1 MNDPDPGEPSPSE
14 PDPFDIET
22 LFMTDDVKTNPGEQI
37 IDTSFSSA
45 LSERYLAYALSTITS
60 RSLPDVRDGLKP
72 VHRRL
77 LFAMRQLKLDP
88 GQGFKKSARVV
99 GDVMGKFHPHGDAA
113 IYDAMVRLAQEFA
126 MRYRLVDGQGNFGN
140 IDGDNAA
147 AMRYTEARMTE
158 VARLLLDGIDEDA
171 VDFRATYDGESEE
184 PCLLPAGFPNL
195 LANGAQGIAVGMATS
210 IPPHNV
216 IELAD
221 ASLHLIKHPN
231 ASVDTLLQ
239 YVKGPDFPT
248 GGVLVE
254 PQDSIREAY
263 ATGRG
268 GFRVRAKWVVEKEK
282 GGAWQIVVT
291 EIPYQVQKSRL
302 IERLAEMLQ
311 AKKLPFLGDIRDESA
326 EDLRIVLEPK
336 SRRLE
341 AEIVMESL
349 FKLSDLET
357 RVPLNLNVLDANG
370 RPGVLDLR
378 GALNAWLAHRRV
390 VLQRRSQFRLGKIA
404 NRLEVLGGYLI
415 VYLNLDEVIAI
426 IREADNP
433 REQLMSRFDLTEIQA
448 NAILD
453 MRLRSLRRLEEMAL
467 RTERDS
473 LIAEQEGLETLLGDE
488 EMQWQK
494 ISSEIREM
502 KAVFTKEDKRR
513 TECADAPEID
523 FDPNEILVEREAITI
538 ICSEKGWIRAM
549 KGHLELD
556 TEFKYKEGDGPGF
569 ILHAETTDK
578 ILLFAE
584 NGRFYTLSGDKMPRG
599 RGFGEPVSLM
609 VDLPA
614 DVDIVRLVRANGKK
628 LLVAA
633 STGHGLI
640 VETEAALAQ
649 TRSGKQVLNVPGD
662 ARAVACCSVEGD
674 MVASV
679 GVNRKMLV
687 FALDEVPEMTRGRGV
702 ILQRFKDGGLAD
714 VTVFDSAKGLA
725 WQAGGGRTRTETD
738 LDPWTAKRGSA
749 GKLPP
754 TGFPRPARFT

>member
-1 MNDPDPGEPSPSE
+1 MHDDFEIPAGGRIEP
-14 PDPFDIET
+14 T
-22 LFMTDDVKTNPGEQI
+22 A
-37 IDTSFSSA
+37 FSDA

-126 MRYRLVDGQGNFGN
+126 MRYCLVEGQGNFGN

-171 VDFRATYDGESEE
+171 VDFRPTYDGESEE
-184 PCLLPAGFPNL
+184 PTLLPAGIPNL

-210 IPPHNV
+210 IPPHNI

-231 ASVDTLLQ
+231 ASIETLLN

-248 GGVLVE
+248 GGLLIE
-254 PQDSIREAY
+254 PANSIKEAY
-263 ATGRG
+263 STGRG
-268 GFRVRAKWVVEKEK
+268 GFRVRAKWEVETEK

-311 AKKLPFLGDIRDESA
+311 AKRLPVLADIRDESA
-326 EDLRIVLEPK
+326 EDTRIVLEPK

-341 AEIVMESL
+341 AEVVMESL
-349 FKLSDLET
+349 FKLTDFEV
-357 RVPLNLNVLDANG
+357 RVPLNLNVLDADG
-370 RPGVLDLR
+370 RPVVMNLR
-378 GALNAWLAHRRV
+378 EALNSWLAHRRV
-390 VLQRRSQFRLGKIA
+390 VLQRRSHHRLDKIA
-404 NRLEVLGGYLI
+404 SRLEVLEGYLI
-415 VYLNLDEVIAI
+415 VFLNIDEVIGI
-426 IREADNP
+426 IREADHP
-433 REQLMSRFDLTEIQA
+433 RDELMRRFGLNENQA
-448 NAILD
+448 NAVLD

-467 RTERDS
+467 RTERDK
-473 LIAEQEGLETLLGDE
+473 LVAEQDDLNALLGDE
-488 EMQWQK
+488 ARQWLFIASQIK
-494 ISSEIREM
+494 DM
-502 KAVFTKEDKRR
+502 KDSFIK
-513 TECADAPEID
+513 ADHRKTILAEAPKID
-523 FDPNEILVEREAITI
+523 FDPTEILVEREPITV
-538 ICSEKGWIRAM
+538 ICSTNGWIRAM
-549 KGHLELD
+549 RGHQDLASD
-556 TEFKYKEGDGPGF
+556 FKYKEGDSAGHV
-569 ILHAETTDK
+569 LHVETTDK
-578 ILLFAE
+578 ILLFAD
-584 NGRFYTLSGDKMPRG
+584 NGRFYTLSGDKLPRG

-614 DVDIVRLVRANGKK
+614 DSDIVKLVHAGDGKV
-628 LLVAA
+628 LVAA
-633 STGHGLI
+633 STGHGL
-640 VETEAALAQ
+640 VVDMQEALAQ
-649 TRSGKQVLNVPGD
+649 TRNGKQVLNLAGT
-662 ARAVACCSVEGD
+662 ARAVACAIVAGD

-679 GVNRKMLV
+679 GVNRKLIV
-687 FALDEVPEMTRGRGV
+687 FDLEEVPEMGRGKGV

-714 VTVFDSAKGLA
+714 ITVFDKAKGLS
-725 WQAGGGRTRTETD
+725 WQAGGGRVRIEPD
-738 LDPWTAKRGSA
+738 LSTWMARRGSS

-754 TGFPRPARFT
+754 NGFPRPAKFT

>member
-1 MNDPDPGEPSPSE
+1 MTE
-14 PDPFDIET
+14 DI
-22 LFMTDDVKTNPGEQI
+22 KTNPGEQI
-37 IDTSFSSA
+37 VGTTFSSA

-77 LFAMRQLKLDP
+77 LYAMRQLKLDP

-126 MRYRLVDGQGNFGN
+126 MRYQLVDGQGNFGN

-158 VARLLLDGIDEDA
+158 VARLLLDGIDEDT
-171 VDFRATYDGESEE
+171 VDFRPTYDGESEE
-184 PCLLPAGFPNL
+184 PTLLPAGFPNL

-216 IELAD
+216 CELAD

-231 ASVDTLLQ
+231 ASIDTLLQ
-239 YVKGPDFPT
+239 FVRGPDFPT

-254 PQDSIREAY
+254 SPESIRDAY

-268 GFRVRAKWVVEKEK
+268 GFRVRAKWNVEREK
-282 GGAWQIVVT
+282 GGAWNIVVT

-326 EDLRIVLEPK
+326 EDIRIVLEPK
-336 SRRLE
+336 SRRIE
-341 AEIVMESL
+341 PEVVMESL

-370 RPGVLDLR
+370 RPSVMDLR

-390 VLQRRSQFRLGKIA
+390 VLQRRSNFRLGKIA
-404 NRLEVLGGYLI
+404 NRLEVLEGYLI
-415 VYLNLDEVIAI
+415 VFLNLDEVIAI
-426 IREADNP
+426 IREADKP
-433 REQLMSRFDLTEIQA
+433 RDQLMQRFDLTETQA

-467 RTERDS
+467 RTERDN
-473 LIAEQEGLETLLGDE
+473 LIVEQEELQALLADE
-488 EMQWQK
+488 QLQWK
-494 ISSEIREM
+494 NISNQIREM
-502 KAVFTKEDKRR
+502 KTLFEKTDKRK
-513 TECADAPEID
+513 TECGEAPVID
-523 FDPNEILVEREAITI
+523 FDPNDILVEREAITI

-549 KGHLELD
+549 KGHLDLD
-556 TEFKYKEGDGPGF
+556 SEFKYKEGDGPAF

-584 NGRFYTLSGDKMPRG
+584 NGRFYTLGADKLPRG

-609 VDLPA
+609 IDLPA
-614 DVDIVRLVRANGKK
+614 DVDIVRLLRANGKK
-628 LLVAA
+628 ILVAA
-633 STGHGLI
+633 STGHGL
-640 VETEAALAQ
+640 VVDTESALAQ
-649 TRSGKQVLNVPGD
+649 TRSGKQVLNLPGD
-662 ARAVACCSVEGD
+662 ARAVACCVVAGD
-674 MVASV
+674 TVATV

-687 FALDEVPEMTRGRGV
+687 FALDEVPEMSRGRGV

-714 VTVFDSAKGLA
+714 VTVFDSASGLS
-725 WQAGGGRTRTETD
+725 WRAGGGRTRTETD
-738 LDPWTAKRGSA
+738 LATWTGKRGGA

-754 TGFPRPARFT
+754 TGFPRPAKFN

>member
-1 MNDPDPGEPSPSE
+1 MSDDVVTG
-14 PDPFDIET
+14 
-22 LFMTDDVKTNPGEQI
+22 TDDRI
-37 IDTSFSSA
+37 IDTAFSAA

-77 LFAMRQLKLDP
+77 LFAMRQLRLDP

-158 VARLLLDGIDEDA
+158 VAQLLLDGIDEDT
-171 VDFRATYDGESEE
+171 VDFRPTYDGESEE
-184 PCLLPAGFPNL
+184 PCLLPAGIPNL

-216 IELAD
+216 TELAD
-221 ASLHLIKHPN
+221 AALHLIKHPN
-231 ASVDTLLQ
+231 ASVDTLTG
-239 YVKGPDFPT
+239 YVRGPDFPT
-248 GGVLVE
+248 GGILVE
-254 PQDSIREAY
+254 PADSIREAY

-268 GFRVRAKWVVEKEK
+268 GFRVRARWSVEKEK
-282 GGAWQIVVT
+282 GGAWQVVVT

-302 IERLAEMLQ
+302 IERMADMLQ
-311 AKKLPFLGDIRDESA
+311 AKKLPFLADIRDESA

-341 AEIVMESL
+341 PEVVMESL
-349 FKLSDLET
+349 FKLTDLET
-357 RVPLNLNVLDANG
+357 RVPLNLNVLDSDG
-370 RPGVLDLR
+370 RPGVMSLR
-378 GALNAWLAHRRV
+378 EALNAWLAHRRE
-390 VLQRRSQFRLGKIA
+390 VLVRRSNFRLGKIA
-404 NRLEVLGGYLI
+404 SRLEVLEGYLI

-426 IREADNP
+426 IREAENP
-433 REQLMSRFDLTEIQA
+433 RARLMERFELTETQA

-467 RTERDS
+467 KTEREQ
-473 LIAEQEGLETLLGDE
+473 LIAEQEELTALVGDETL
-488 EMQWQK
+488 QWQR
-494 ISSEIREM
+494 ITGEIRDM
-502 KAVFTKEDKRR
+502 KAVFAKSDTRR
-513 TECADAPEID
+513 TDCAEAPDIDVDAA
-523 FDPNEILVEREAITI
+523 EILVEREPITV
-538 ICSEKGWIRAM
+538 ICSKNGWIRAM
-549 KGHLELD
+549 KGHQDLEA
-556 TEFKYKEGDGPGF
+556 EYKFKEGDGPAF

-584 NGRFYTLSGDKMPRG
+584 NGRFYTLSGDKLPRG

-614 DVDIVRLVRANGKK
+614 DVDIVRLLKAEGKRM
-628 LLVAA
+628 LVAA
-633 STGHGLI
+633 STGHGLL
-640 VETEAALAQ
+640 VPTEAALAQ
-649 TRSGKQVLNVPGD
+649 TRSGKQVLNISGT
-662 ARAVACCSVEGD
+662 ARAVACCVAEGD

-679 GVNRKMLV
+679 GMNRKLLV
-687 FALDEVPEMTRGRGV
+687 FPIEEVPEMTRGKGV

-714 VTVFDSAKGLA
+714 VTVYSAEAGLS
-725 WQAGGGRTRTETD
+725 WKAGGGRTRTEAD
-738 LDPWTAKRGSA
+738 MSDWLGKRAGA
-749 GKLPP
+749 GKMPP

>member
-1 MNDPDPGEPSPSE
+1 MMLIFPLVDKLNQQ
-14 PDPFDIET
+14 PFSD
-22 LFMTDDVKTNPGEQI
+22 
-37 IDTSFSSA
+37 A

-126 MRYRLVDGQGNFGN
+126 MRYCLVEGQGNFGN

-158 VARLLLDGIDEDA
+158 VSKLLLDGIDEDA
-171 VDFRATYDGESEE
+171 VDFRPTYDGEAEE
-184 PCLLPAGFPNL
+184 PALLPAGIPNL

-210 IPPHNV
+210 VPPHNI

-231 ASVDTLLQ
+231 ASIDTLLNFI
-239 YVKGPDFPT
+239 KGPDFPT
-248 GGVLVE
+248 GGLLIE
-254 PQDSIREAY
+254 PAESIKGAY
-263 ATGRG
+263 STGRG
-268 GFRVRAKWVVEKEK
+268 GFRVRAKWIVETEK

-311 AKKLPFLGDIRDESA
+311 AKRLPVLADIRDESA
-326 EDLRIVLEPK
+326 EDIRIVLEPK

-341 AEIVMESL
+341 AEVVMESL
-349 FKLSDLET
+349 FKLSDLEV
-357 RVPLNLNVLDANG
+357 RVPLNLNVLNADG
-370 RPGVLDLR
+370 RPVVMDLR
-378 GALNAWLAHRRV
+378 MALNAWLRHRCV
-390 VLQRRSQFRLGKIA
+390 VLQRRSKHRLARIKA
-404 NRLEVLGGYLI
+404 RLEVLEGYLI
-415 VYLNLDEVIAI
+415 VFLNIDEVIAI
-426 IREADNP
+426 IREADHP
-433 REQLMSRFDLTEIQA
+433 RDELIRRFGLSENQG
-448 NAILD
+448 NAVLD

-467 RTERDS
+467 RSETEK
-473 LIAEQEGLETLLGDE
+473 LIAEQDDLNSLLLDEANQWLIISNQIKEMKNIFIKIDQRRTLL
-488 EMQWQK
+488 
-494 ISSEIREM
+494 SE
-502 KAVFTKEDKRR
+502 
-513 TECADAPEID
+513 APSID
-523 FDPNEILVEREAITI
+523 FDPSEVLVEREPITV
-538 ICSEKGWIRAM
+538 ICSANGWIRAM
-549 KGHLELD
+549 RGHQDLAS
-556 TEFKYKEGDGPGF
+556 EFKFKEGDSAGHV
-569 ILHAETTDK
+569 LHAETTDK
-578 ILLFAE
+578 ILLFAD
-584 NGRFYTLSGDKMPRG
+584 NGRFYTLFGDKLPRG

-614 DVDIVRLVRANGKK
+614 DSAIIKLVRVNKGK

-640 VETEAALAQ
+640 VDMQGALAQ
-649 TRSGKQVLNVPGD
+649 TRIGKQVLNLSGTS
-662 ARAVACCSVEGD
+662 RAVACCVVDGD
-674 MVASV
+674 MIAAV
-679 GVNRKMLV
+679 GVNRKLII
-687 FALDEVPEMTRGRGV
+687 FNLDEVPEMGRGKGV

-714 VTVFDSAKGLA
+714 VTVFDNAKGLS
-725 WQAGGGRTRTETD
+725 WRAGGGRVRTEPNVSAW
-738 LDPWTAKRGSA
+738 LARRGGS

-754 TGFPRPARFT
+754 NGFPRPAKFT

>member
-1 MNDPDPGEPSPSE
+1 MHDDADIPAGGQIEP
-14 PDPFDIET
+14 T
-22 LFMTDDVKTNPGEQI
+22 A
-37 IDTSFSSA
+37 FSDA

-126 MRYRLVDGQGNFGN
+126 MRYRLVEGQGNFGN

-158 VARLLLDGIDEDA
+158 VSKLLLDGIDEDA
-171 VDFRATYDGESEE
+171 VDFRPTYDGEAEE
-184 PCLLPAGFPNL
+184 PALLPAGIPNL

-210 IPPHNV
+210 VPPHNI

-231 ASVDTLLQ
+231 ASIDTLLNFI
-239 YVKGPDFPT
+239 KGPDFPT
-248 GGVLVE
+248 GGLLIE
-254 PQDSIREAY
+254 PAESIKGAY
-263 ATGRG
+263 STGRG
-268 GFRVRAKWVVEKEK
+268 GFRVRAKWIVETEK

-311 AKKLPFLGDIRDESA
+311 AKRLPVLADIRDESA
-326 EDLRIVLEPK
+326 EDIRIVLEPK

-341 AEIVMESL
+341 AEVVMESL
-349 FKLSDLET
+349 FKLSDLEV
-357 RVPLNLNVLDANG
+357 RVPLNLNVLDADG
-370 RPGVLDLR
+370 RPVVMDLR
-378 GALNAWLAHRRV
+378 MALNAWLGHRRV
-390 VLQRRSQFRLGKIA
+390 VLQRRSKHRLARIKA
-404 NRLEVLGGYLI
+404 RLEVLEGYLI
-415 VYLNLDEVIAI
+415 VFLNIDEVIAI
-426 IREADNP
+426 IREADHP
-433 REQLMSRFDLTEIQA
+433 RDELMRRFGISENQG
-448 NAILD
+448 NAVLD

-467 RTERDS
+467 RSETEK
-473 LIAEQEGLETLLGDE
+473 LIAERDDLNSLLQDE
-488 EMQWQK
+488 ANQWLT
-494 ISSEIREM
+494 ISNQIREM
-502 KAVFTKEDKRR
+502 KNIFIKIDQRR
-513 TECADAPEID
+513 TLISEAPSID
-523 FDPNEILVEREAITI
+523 FDPSEVLVEREPITV
-538 ICSEKGWIRAM
+538 ICSANGWIRAM
-549 KGHLELD
+549 RGHQDL
-556 TEFKYKEGDGPGF
+556 TSEFKFKEGDSAGHV
-569 ILHAETTDK
+569 LHAETTDK
-578 ILLFAE
+578 ILLFAD
-584 NGRFYTLSGDKMPRG
+584 NGRFYTLFGDKLPRG

-614 DVDIVRLVRANGKK
+614 DSAIVKLVRVKKGK

-640 VETEAALAQ
+640 VDMQGALAQ
-649 TRSGKQVLNVPGD
+649 TRIGKQVLNLSGTS
-662 ARAVACCSVEGD
+662 RAVACCVVEGD
-674 MVASV
+674 MIAAV
-679 GVNRKMLV
+679 GVNRKLII
-687 FALDEVPEMTRGRGV
+687 FNLDEVPEMGRGKGV

-714 VTVFDSAKGLA
+714 VTVFDNAKGLS
-725 WQAGGGRTRTETD
+725 WRAGGGRIRTEPNVSAW
-738 LDPWTAKRGSA
+738 LARRGGS

-754 TGFPRPARFT
+754 NGFPRPAKFT

>member
-1 MNDPDPGEPSPSE
+1 MR
-14 PDPFDIET
+14 
-22 LFMTDDVKTNPGEQI
+22 DDVEIPIGGRIEPTA
-37 IDTSFSSA
+37 FSDA

-126 MRYRLVDGQGNFGN
+126 MRYCLVEGQGNFGN

-171 VDFRATYDGESEE
+171 VDFRPTYDGEAEE
-184 PCLLPAGFPNL
+184 PCLLPAGIPNL

-210 IPPHNV
+210 IPPHNI

-231 ASVDTLLQ
+231 ASIETLMN

-248 GGVLVE
+248 GGLLIE
-254 PQDSIREAY
+254 PEASIKEAY
-263 ATGRG
+263 STGRG
-268 GFRVRAKWVVEKEK
+268 GFRVRAKWEVETEK

-311 AKKLPFLGDIRDESA
+311 AKRLPVLADIRDESA
-326 EDLRIVLEPK
+326 EDIRIVLEPK

-341 AEIVMESL
+341 AEVVMESL
-349 FKLSDLET
+349 FKLSDLEV

-370 RPGVLDLR
+370 RPIVMDLR
-378 GALNAWLAHRRV
+378 MALNAWLAHRRV
-390 VLQRRSQFRLGKIA
+390 VLQRRSHHRLAKIA
-404 NRLEVLGGYLI
+404 SRLEVLDGYLI
-415 VYLNLDEVIAI
+415 VFLNIDEVIAI
-426 IREADNP
+426 IREADHP
-433 REQLMSRFDLTEIQA
+433 RDELMRRFGLTENQA
-448 NAILD
+448 NAVLD

-467 RTERDS
+467 RSERDK
-473 LIAEQEGLETLLGDE
+473 LAAEQAELNELLGDE
-488 EMQWQK
+488 EKQWSFIYK
-494 ISSEIREM
+494 EINDMRATFI
-502 KAVFTKEDKRR
+502 KQDKRK
-513 TECADAPEID
+513 TILADAPKID
-523 FDPNEILVEREAITI
+523 FDPTEILVEREPITV
-538 ICSEKGWIRAM
+538 ICSANGWIRAM
-549 KGHLELD
+549 RGHQDLD
-556 TEFKYKEGDGPGF
+556 SDFKYKEGDSAGHV
-569 ILHAETTDK
+569 LHAETTDK
-578 ILLFAE
+578 ILLFAD
-584 NGRFYTLSGDKMPRG
+584 NGRFYTLSGDKLPRG

-614 DVDIVRLVRANGKK
+614 DCDIVKLLRAGDGKM
-628 LLVAA
+628 LVAA
-633 STGHGLI
+633 STGHGL
-640 VETEAALAQ
+640 VVDMQGALAQ
-649 TRSGKQVLNVPGD
+649 TRNGKQVLNLSGT
-662 ARAVACCSVEGD
+662 ARAVACAIVAGD
-674 MVASV
+674 TVASV
-679 GVNRKMLV
+679 GVNRKLII
-687 FALDEVPEMTRGRGV
+687 FGLDEVPEMGRGKGV

-714 VTVFDSAKGLA
+714 ITVFDRAKGLS
-725 WQAGGGRTRTETD
+725 WLAGGGRVRTETD
-738 LDPWTAKRGSA
+738 LSTWLARRGGA

-754 TGFPRPARFT
+754 NGFPRPAKFT

>member
-1 MNDPDPGEPSPSE
+1 
-14 PDPFDIET
+14 
-22 LFMTDDVKTNPGEQI
+22 MTDDVKTNPGEQI

-77 LFAMRQLKLDP
+77 LYAMRQLRLDP
-88 GQGFKKSARVV
+88 DQGFKKSARVV

-147 AMRYTEARMTE
+147 AMRYTEARMTT
-158 VARLLLDGIDEDA
+158 VAQLLLDGIDEDT
-171 VDFRATYDGESEE
+171 VDFRSTYDGESEE

-216 IELAD
+216 NELAD
-221 ASLHLIKHPN
+221 AALHLIKHPN
-231 ASVDTLLQ
+231 ASIDTLMQ
-239 YVKGPDFPT
+239 HVRGPDFPT

-254 PQDSIREAY
+254 PVDSIREAY
-263 ATGRG
+263 STGRG
-268 GFRVRAKWVVEKEK
+268 GFRVRARWSVEKEK
-282 GGAWQIVVT
+282 GGSWQIAVSD
-291 EIPYQVQKSRL
+291 IPYQVQKSRL
-302 IERLAEMLQ
+302 IERMADMLQ
-311 AKKLPFLGDIRDESA
+311 AKKLPFLADIRDESA

-341 AEIVMESL
+341 PDVVMESL
-349 FKLSDLET
+349 FRLTDLET
-357 RVPLNLNVLDANG
+357 RVPLNLNVLDADG
-370 RPGVLDLR
+370 RPGVMNLR
-378 GALNAWLAHRRV
+378 EALNAWLAHRRV
-390 VLQRRSQFRLGKIA
+390 VLLRRSHFRLGKIEA
-404 NRLEVLGGYLI
+404 RLEVLEGYLV

-426 IREADNP
+426 IREADHP
-433 REQLMSRFDLTEIQA
+433 RDRLMDRFALTETQA

-453 MRLRSLRRLEEMAL
+453 MRLRALRRLEEIAL
-467 RTERDS
+467 KTERDA
-473 LIAEQEGLETLLGDE
+473 LIEEQEGLTTLVGDE
-488 EMQWQK
+488 SLQWSK
-494 ISSEIREM
+494 ITREIREM
-502 KAVFTKEDKRR
+502 KDIFQKSDPRR
-513 TECADAPEID
+513 TDCGEAPEID
-523 FDPNEILVEREAITI
+523 IDAAEILIEREPITV
-538 ICSEKGWIRAM
+538 ICSQKGWIRAM
-549 KGHLELD
+549 KGHQDTD
-556 TEFKYKEGDGPGF
+556 TEFKYKEGDGPAF
-569 ILHAETTDK
+569 VMHAETTDK

-584 NGRFYTLSGDKMPRG
+584 NGRFYTLAADKLPRG

-614 DVDIVRLVRANGKK
+614 DVDIVRLLRADGSR

-640 VETEAALAQ
+640 VPVEAALAQ
-649 TRSGKQVLNVPGD
+649 TRSGKQVLNIGGTG
-662 ARAVACCSVEGD
+662 RAVACCIVNGD
-674 MVASV
+674 MVATV
-679 GVNRKMLV
+679 GVNRKLLA
-687 FALDEVPEMTRGRGV
+687 FAIDEVPEMTRGKGV

-714 VTVFDSAKGLA
+714 VTVYDSAVGLS
-725 WQAGGGRTRTETD
+725 WKAGGGRTRTESDMT
-738 LDPWTAKRGSA
+738 PWTGKRAGA

-754 TGFPRPARFT
+754 TGFPRPAQFT

>member
-1 MNDPDPGEPSPSE
+1 MTE
-14 PDPFDIET
+14 DI
-22 LFMTDDVKTNPGEQI
+22 KTNPGEQI
-37 IDTSFSSA
+37 VGTTFSSA

-77 LFAMRQLKLDP
+77 LYAMRQLKLDP

-126 MRYRLVDGQGNFGN
+126 MRYQLVDGQGNFGN

-158 VARLLLDGIDEDA
+158 VARLLLDGIDEDT
-171 VDFRATYDGESEE
+171 VDFRPTYDGESEE
-184 PCLLPAGFPNL
+184 PTLLPAGFPNL

-216 IELAD
+216 CELAD

-231 ASVDTLLQ
+231 ASIDTLLQ
-239 YVKGPDFPT
+239 FVRGPDFPT

-254 PQDSIREAY
+254 SPESIRDAY

-268 GFRVRAKWVVEKEK
+268 GFRVRAKWNVEREK
-282 GGAWQIVVT
+282 GGAWNIVVT

-326 EDLRIVLEPK
+326 EDIRIVLEPK
-336 SRRLE
+336 SRRIE
-341 AEIVMESL
+341 PEVVMESL

-370 RPGVLDLR
+370 RPSVMDLR

-390 VLQRRSQFRLGKIA
+390 VLQRRSNFRLGKIA
-404 NRLEVLGGYLI
+404 NRLEVLEGYLI
-415 VYLNLDEVIAI
+415 VFLNLDEVIAI
-426 IREADNP
+426 IREADKP
-433 REQLMSRFDLTEIQA
+433 RDQLMQRFDLTETQA

-467 RTERDS
+467 RTERDN
-473 LIAEQEGLETLLGDE
+473 LIAEQEELQALLADE
-488 EMQWQK
+488 QLQWK
-494 ISSEIREM
+494 NISNQIREM
-502 KAVFTKEDKRR
+502 KTLFEKTDKRK
-513 TECADAPEID
+513 TECGEAPVID
-523 FDPNEILVEREAITI
+523 FDPNDILVEREAITI

-549 KGHLELD
+549 KGHLDLD
-556 TEFKYKEGDGPGF
+556 SEFKYKEGDGPAF

-584 NGRFYTLSGDKMPRG
+584 NGRFYTLGADKLPRG

-609 VDLPA
+609 IDLPA
-614 DVDIVRLVRANGKK
+614 DVDIVRLLRANGKK
-628 LLVAA
+628 ILVTA
-633 STGHGLI
+633 STGHGL
-640 VETEAALAQ
+640 VVDTESALAQ
-649 TRSGKQVLNVPGD
+649 TRSGKQVLNLPGD
-662 ARAVACCSVEGD
+662 ARAVACCVVAGD
-674 MVASV
+674 MVATV

-687 FALDEVPEMTRGRGV
+687 FALDEVPEMSRGRGV

-714 VTVFDSAKGLA
+714 VTVFDSASGLS
-725 WQAGGGRTRTETD
+725 WRAGGGRTRTETD
-738 LDPWTAKRGSA
+738 LATWTGKRGGA

-754 TGFPRPARFT
+754 TGFPRPAKFN

>member
-1 MNDPDPGEPSPSE
+1 MR
-14 PDPFDIET
+14 
-22 LFMTDDVKTNPGEQI
+22 DDVEIPIGGRIEPTA
-37 IDTSFSSA
+37 FSDA

-126 MRYRLVDGQGNFGN
+126 MRYCLVEGQGNFGN

-171 VDFRATYDGESEE
+171 VDFRPTYDGEAEE
-184 PCLLPAGFPNL
+184 PCLLPAGIPNL

-210 IPPHNV
+210 IPPHNI

-231 ASVDTLLQ
+231 ASIETLMN

-248 GGVLVE
+248 GGLLIE
-254 PQDSIREAY
+254 PEASIKEAY
-263 ATGRG
+263 STGRG
-268 GFRVRAKWVVEKEK
+268 GFRVRAKWEVETEK

-311 AKKLPFLGDIRDESA
+311 AKRLPVLADIRDESA
-326 EDLRIVLEPK
+326 EDIRIVLEPK

-341 AEIVMESL
+341 AEVVMESL
-349 FKLSDLET
+349 FKLSDLEV

-370 RPGVLDLR
+370 RPIVMDLR
-378 GALNAWLAHRRV
+378 MALNAWLAHRRV
-390 VLQRRSQFRLGKIA
+390 VLQRRSHHRLAKIA
-404 NRLEVLGGYLI
+404 SRLEVLDGYLI
-415 VYLNLDEVIAI
+415 VFLNIDEVIAI
-426 IREADNP
+426 IREADHP
-433 REQLMSRFDLTEIQA
+433 RDELMRRFGLTENQA
-448 NAILD
+448 NAVLD

-467 RTERDS
+467 RSERDK
-473 LIAEQEGLETLLGDE
+473 LAAEQAELNELLGDE
-488 EMQWQK
+488 EKQWSF
-494 ISSEIREM
+494 ISIEINDM
-502 KAVFTKEDKRR
+502 KATFIKQDKRK
-513 TECADAPEID
+513 TILADAPKID
-523 FDPNEILVEREAITI
+523 FDPTEILVEREPITV
-538 ICSEKGWIRAM
+538 ICSANGWIRAM
-549 KGHLELD
+549 RGHQDLD
-556 TEFKYKEGDGPGF
+556 SDFKYKEGDSAGHV
-569 ILHAETTDK
+569 LHAETTDK
-578 ILLFAE
+578 ILLFAD
-584 NGRFYTLSGDKMPRG
+584 NGRFYTLSGDKLPRG

-614 DVDIVRLVRANGKK
+614 DCDIVKLLRAGDGKM
-628 LLVAA
+628 LVAA
-633 STGHGLI
+633 STGHGL
-640 VETEAALAQ
+640 VVDMQGALAQ
-649 TRSGKQVLNVPGD
+649 TRNGKQVLNLSGT
-662 ARAVACCSVEGD
+662 ARAVACAIVAGD
-674 MVASV
+674 TVASV
-679 GVNRKMLV
+679 GVNRKLII
-687 FALDEVPEMTRGRGV
+687 FGLDEVPEMGRGKGV

-714 VTVFDSAKGLA
+714 ITVFDRAKGLS
-725 WQAGGGRTRTETD
+725 WLAGGGRVRTETD
-738 LDPWTAKRGSA
+738 LSTWLARRGGA

-754 TGFPRPARFT
+754 NGFPRPAKFT

>member
-1 MNDPDPGEPSPSE
+1 MSDDVVTG
-14 PDPFDIET
+14 
-22 LFMTDDVKTNPGEQI
+22 TDDRI
-37 IDTSFSSA
+37 IDTAFSAA

-77 LFAMRQLKLDP
+77 LFAMRQLRLDP

-158 VARLLLDGIDEDA
+158 VAQLLLDGIDEDT
-171 VDFRATYDGESEE
+171 VDFRPTYDGESEE
-184 PCLLPAGFPNL
+184 PCLLPAGIPNL

-216 IELAD
+216 TELAD
-221 ASLHLIKHPN
+221 AALHLIKHPN
-231 ASVDTLLQ
+231 ASVDTLMG
-239 YVKGPDFPT
+239 YVRGPDFPT
-248 GGVLVE
+248 GGILVE
-254 PQDSIREAY
+254 PADSIREAY

-268 GFRVRAKWVVEKEK
+268 GFRVRARWSVEKQK
-282 GGAWQIVVT
+282 GGAWQVVVT

-302 IERLAEMLQ
+302 IERMADMLQ
-311 AKKLPFLGDIRDESA
+311 AKKLPFLADIRDESA

-341 AEIVMESL
+341 PEVVMESL
-349 FKLSDLET
+349 FKLTDLET
-357 RVPLNLNVLDANG
+357 RVPLNLNVLDSDG
-370 RPGVLDLR
+370 RPGVMSLR
-378 GALNAWLAHRRV
+378 EALNAWLAHRRE
-390 VLQRRSQFRLGKIA
+390 VLVRRSNFRLGKIA
-404 NRLEVLGGYLI
+404 SRLEVLEGYLV

-426 IREADNP
+426 IREAENP
-433 REQLMSRFDLTEIQA
+433 RARLMERFELTETQA

-467 RTERDS
+467 KTEREQ
-473 LIAEQEGLETLLGDE
+473 LIAEQEELTALVGDETL
-488 EMQWQK
+488 QWQR
-494 ISSEIREM
+494 ITGEIRDM
-502 KAVFTKEDKRR
+502 KAVFAKSDTRR
-513 TECADAPEID
+513 TDCAEAPDIDVDAA
-523 FDPNEILVEREAITI
+523 EILVEREPITV
-538 ICSEKGWIRAM
+538 ICSKNGWIRAM
-549 KGHLELD
+549 KGHQDLEA
-556 TEFKYKEGDGPGF
+556 EYKFKEGDGPAF

-584 NGRFYTLSGDKMPRG
+584 NGRFYTLSGDKLPRG

-614 DVDIVRLVRANGKK
+614 DVDIVRLLKAEGKRM
-628 LLVAA
+628 LVAA
-633 STGHGLI
+633 STGHGLL
-640 VETEAALAQ
+640 VPTEAALAQ
-649 TRSGKQVLNVPGD
+649 TRSGKQVLNISGT
-662 ARAVACCSVEGD
+662 ARAVACCVAEGD

-679 GVNRKMLV
+679 GMNRKLLV
-687 FALDEVPEMTRGRGV
+687 FPIDEVPEMTRGKGV

-714 VTVFDSAKGLA
+714 VTVYSAEAGLS
-725 WQAGGGRTRTETD
+725 WKAGGGRTRTEAD
-738 LDPWTAKRGSA
+738 MSDWLGKRAGA
-749 GKLPP
+749 GKMPP